1 MTTEELWDERHQRG
15 MGVID
20 KGLLRHVLTSPE
32 LIPDLATQ
40 RARHMNRTALPAD
53 CYLSPLRIKMGVDK
67 KVLYM
72 DVTQTSTVAQAY
84 RFVED
89 KEGQRDFKLMYNNS
103 CLEKD
108 DTQLIYLI
116 DDFASDVVVQPVD
129 GLLGGMEKGKQATR
143 IAIPTQALLSKPCG
157 GGIASDVTAF
167 LTS

>member
-1 MTTEELWDERHQRG
+1 
-15 MGVID
+15 
-20 KGLLRHVLTSPE
+20 
-32 LIPDLATQ
+32 
-40 RARHMNRTALPAD
+40 MNRTALPAAD

-129 GLLGGMEKGKQATR
+129 GLLGGMEKGKQATHDSNG
-143 IAIPTQALLSKPCG
+143 IPQPITWTISPDNPWIEAARRQDEKEMKEN
-157 GGIASDVTAF
+157 
-167 LTS
+167 